1 MSNKAK
7 RLIAAALAT
16 ISIAAVP
23 SIQAITASAG
33 VPLACQP
40 SAGGGCYG

>member
-7 RLIAAALAT
+7 RLIAAAIAT
-16 ISIAAVP
+16 VSLAAVP

-33 VPLACQP
+33 VPLACQ
-40 SAGGGCYG
+40 SNGGGCIG